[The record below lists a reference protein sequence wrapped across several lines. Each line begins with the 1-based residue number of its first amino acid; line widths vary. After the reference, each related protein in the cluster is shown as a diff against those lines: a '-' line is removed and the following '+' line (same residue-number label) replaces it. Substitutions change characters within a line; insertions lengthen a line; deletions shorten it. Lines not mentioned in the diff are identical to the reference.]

1 MPGKLNHLLNFIPMV
16 QTDISQLSQECSQWI
31 EHLHSYRDE
40 LNLLNKQLQQKA
52 SSPMNR
58 EDLTELEHF
67 QNQFQIQLINVH
79 DVKQEA
85 KQLSRKVQYQLS
97 ASSKDVSEET
107 YHNYEKVADDYE
119 TLEHTLEELRSD
131 FNRFVTS
138 I

>member
-1 MPGKLNHLLNFIPMV
+1 MV

-31 EHLHSYRDE
+31 EQLHSYRDE
-40 LNLLNKQLQQKA
+40 LNQLNKQLQQTAARPLDK
-52 SSPMNR
+52 

-85 KQLSRKVQYQLS
+85 KQLNRKVQYHLS
-97 ASSKDVSEET
+97 TSPGDVSEET
-107 YHNYEKVADDYE
+107 YHDYERVADDYE
-119 TLEHTLEELRSD
+119 TLGHTLTELRND
-131 FNRFVTS
+131 FSRFVTS

>member
-1 MPGKLNHLLNFIPMV
+1 MV

-31 EHLHSYRDE
+31 EQLHSYRDE
-40 LNLLNKQLQQKA
+40 LNQLNQQLQQTAQRPLSK
-52 SSPMNR
+52 

-85 KQLSRKVQYQLS
+85 KQLNRKVQYQLS
-97 ASSKDVSEET
+97 SSSMDVSEET
-107 YHNYEKVADDYE
+107 YHDYEKVADDYE
-119 TLEHTLEELRSD
+119 SLEHTLTELRSD
-131 FNRFVTS
+131 FQRFVTQ

>member
-1 MPGKLNHLLNFIPMV
+1 MV

-31 EHLHSYRDE
+31 EQLHTERDHLNE
-40 LNLLNKQLQQKA
+40 LNLQLQQTAKRPL
-52 SSPMNR
+52 SK

-85 KQLSRKVQYQLS
+85 KQLSKKVQYQLS
-97 ASSKDVSEET
+97 TTSRDVSEET
-107 YHNYEKVADDYE
+107 YHDYEKVADDYQV
-119 TLEHTLEELRSD
+119 LQHTLSD
-131 FNRFVTS
+131 LKSEFSRFVTS

>member
-1 MPGKLNHLLNFIPMV
+1 MV

-40 LNLLNKQLQQKA
+40 LNSLNQQLQQTA
-52 SSPMNR
+52 QRPLTR

-85 KQLSRKVQYQLS
+85 KQLNKKVQYQLS
-97 ASSKDVSEET
+97 TTDRDVSEET
-107 YHNYEKVADDYE
+107 YHDYEKVADDYE
-119 TLEHTLEELRSD
+119 SLEQTLSELRSD
-131 FNRFVTS
+131 FSRFITS

>member
-1 MPGKLNHLLNFIPMV
+1 MV

-31 EHLHSYRDE
+31 EQLHSYRDE
-40 LNLLNKQLQQKA
+40 LNQLNQQLQSTA
-52 SSPMNR
+52 SRPLTR

-97 ASSKDVSEET
+97 NSNRDVSEET
-107 YHNYEKVADDYE
+107 FHDYEKVADDYE
-119 TLEHTLEELRSD
+119 TLEHTIAELRNE
-131 FNRFVTS
+131 FRQFVTQV
-138 I
+138 

>member
-1 MPGKLNHLLNFIPMV
+1 MV

-31 EHLHSYRDE
+31 EQLHSFRDE
-40 LNLLNKQLQQKA
+40 LNQLNVQLQQTAKR
-52 SSPMNR
+52 PLNK

-97 ASSKDVSEET
+97 TTGSDLSEET
-107 YHNYEKVADDYE
+107 YHVYEKVADDYE
-119 TLEHTLEELRSD
+119 TLQHTLSELRSD
-131 FNRFVTS
+131 FGRFVTT

>member
-1 MPGKLNHLLNFIPMV
+1 MV

-31 EHLHSYRDE
+31 EQLHSYRDE
-40 LNLLNKQLQQKA
+40 LNQLNLQLQQTAQRTLNK
-52 SSPMNR
+52 

-85 KQLSRKVQYQLS
+85 KQLSKKVQYQLS
-97 ASSKDVSEET
+97 TSKRDVPEET
-107 YHNYEKVADDYE
+107 YHDYEKVADDYG
-119 TLEHTLEELRSD
+119 TLEHTLSELRSD
-131 FNRFVTS
+131 FSRFVTS

>member
-1 MPGKLNHLLNFIPMV
+1 MV

-31 EHLHSYRDE
+31 EQLHSYRDE
-40 LNLLNKQLQQKA
+40 LNQLNLQLQQTAQRTLNK
-52 SSPMNR
+52 

-85 KQLSRKVQYQLS
+85 KQLSRRVQYQLS
-97 ASSKDVSEET
+97 TSKRDVSDET
-107 YHNYEKVADDYE
+107 YHDYEKVADNYG
-119 TLEHTLEELRSD
+119 TLEHTLSELRSD
-131 FNRFVTS
+131 FSRFVTS